1 MNNEGP
7 FKSHTIKPDWYDAS
21 NWSEKPLEERV
32 RILTNQRKGQS
43 MMGQFRPAPKVNYP
57 TAENDSERRFKIKSD
72 AIYNAGQTLD
82 IPWCDYLG
90 VTRTMKK
97 GDK

>member
-1 MNNEGP
+1 MNNEGQ
-7 FKSHTIKPDWYDAS
+7 FKSKTYGGEFYTAS
-21 NWSEKPLEERV
+21 NWNDKPLDERIK
-32 RILTNQRKGQS
+32 ILTDARKGQS

-57 TAENDSERRFKIKSD
+57 TAENDSERRFRIKSN

-82 IPWCDYLG
+82 IPWTDYLG
-90 VTRTMKK
+90 VTRTMKQ